1 MDVLI
6 LPQLLMILKTED
18 LLFDNPQNITD
29 NKISQNNEKVSNIGI
44 G

>member
-29 NKISQNNEKVSNIGI
+29 NKISQNNKKVSNNGI

>member
-1 MDVLI
+1 
-6 LPQLLMILKTED
+6 MILKTED

-29 NKISQNNEKVSNIGI
+29 NKISQNNKKVSNIGI

>member
-6 LPQLLMILKTED
+6 LPQLLKILKTED

-29 NKISQNNEKVSNIGI
+29 NKISQNNKKVSNIGI

>member
-18 LLFDNPQNITD
+18 LLFDNPQNMTD

>member
-1 MDVLI
+1 VDVLI